1 MPDYLISIKNTE
13 HGRIRKETIF
23 CSCSSEAE
31 AEVKKNLAKEE
42 YIHKVENNSFPYG
55 HFKVINK

>member
-13 HGRIRKETIF
+13 HGRIRKEKIF
-23 CSCSSEAE
+23 SSCSSEAE
-31 AEVKKNLAKEE
+31 ADIKKSLSKEE
-42 YIHKVENNSFPYG
+42 YIYKVENNSFPYG